1 LWSRI
6 ASFFKKHPER
16 LKVVKALVENGL
28 RINYD
33 GKIYCNEIEIPAA
46 KIADFAEVDRR
57 TVYEAI
63 KAIQENEELK
73 TIFANIRSAGL
84 SLKELAKHLG
94 FGVVEITPID
104 PKAVGVLAGAASI
117 LAEEGIGI
125 RQALADDPEL
135 TPQPK
140 LTLITEKK
148 IPGNLIP
155 KLLNVKGVEKLSI
168 Y

>member
-1 LWSRI
+1 MWNLI

-16 LKVVKALVENGL
+16 LKVAKLLVENGL
-28 RINYD
+28 RINNN
-33 GKIYCNEIEIPAA
+33 GKIYCNEIEVPAA
-46 KIADFAEVDRR
+46 KIAKFAGVDRR
-57 TVYEAI
+57 TVCETI
-63 KAIQENEELK
+63 KAIQENKELNA
-73 TIFANIRSAGL
+73 IFTNIRSAGL

-94 FGVVEITPID
+94 FGVVEITPKD
-104 PKAVGVLAGAASI
+104 PKTVGVLAGAASI
-117 LAEEGIGI
+117 LAEEGIGV

-155 KLLNVKGVEKLSI
+155 KLLNVKGVEKISI